1 MWAANMSATTWG
13 SGMVRRERGVFGA
26 VRVLLRG
33 AIWNSTRTVPPHIKI
48 CLGQRRCTNLS
59 DQYT

>member
-1 MWAANMSATTWG
+1 
-13 SGMVRRERGVFGA
+13 
-26 VRVLLRG
+26 LLRG

-48 CLGQRRCTNLS
+48 CLGQGRCTNLS